1 MKGESQVVDKSA
13 STATSPRNRLETGE
27 QSKSISTVDNIPNRI
42 TVSDQTL
49 QKRLGI
55 SHRLTKDGIEFDSPE
70 RAAEIITS
78 DEVTDMVE
86 GTSVASRKGVTIPPS
101 RSHEMSS
108 LIGRTTRLQ
117 LKQRHVVKSAA
128 FISNKGGVGKTHIST
143 NMAFYLS
150 RIGKKAL
157 LIDADLSNSDVTN
170 KLGYFCDH
178 TIMDLLTGKC
188 QANEM
193 IYSTP
198 IGFDLIAG
206 EPGSFKL
213 ANMTA
218 AQRQRFIR
226 AFHDTG
232 NDYDF
237 VMYDLSAGLG
247 ATTLDLA
254 LAQDYQIIVTTPQDL
269 VAGYACIK
277 AAFYRFQ
284 QLEKKMAE
292 RDKTYKPR
300 RTFRPFVVVNQVSDF
315 DSGRG
320 LFEKIQNAA
329 KQNLNWDK
337 DFTIEVNFLGV
348 VTSDPDKIREAELG
362 HFLYSK
368 EYGAS
373 KAGQCM
379 NFLVQNLVRYRDP
392 NNIEFTTKLKRFIE
406 IFMKSVGETK
416 YAQ

>member
-1 MKGESQVVDKSA
+1 MKGESQVLEKDGTQK
-13 STATSPRNRLETGE
+13 ATVPKNRLETGE
-27 QSKSISTVDNIPNRI
+27 KGKPD
-42 TVSDQTL
+42 
-49 QKRLGI
+49 
-55 SHRLTKDGIEFDSPE
+55 
-70 RAAEIITS
+70 
-78 DEVTDMVE
+78 
-86 GTSVASRKGVTIPPS
+86 TSVAAPATDSRIKADGSRKDPKGVAQRDDTATKATETSKATDSESADGLQGDEQQVPGRRPTIPPS

-117 LKQRHVVKSAA
+117 LRQRHVVKSAA
-128 FISNKGGVGKTHIST
+128 FISNKGGVGKTHLST

-150 RIGKKAL
+150 RIGKQAL
-157 LIDADLSNSDVTN
+157 LIDADLGNSDVTN
-170 KLGYFCDH
+170 KLGYYCDH
-178 TIMDLLTGKC
+178 TIRDLLTGKC
-188 QANEM
+188 QVNEM

-198 IGFDLIAG
+198 LGFDLIAG

-213 ANMTA
+213 ANMSP
-218 AQRQRFIR
+218 AQKQRFIR
-226 AFHDTG
+226 AFRDSG

-237 VMYDLSAGLG
+237 VLYDLSAGLS

-277 AAFYRFQ
+277 AAYYRFQ

-292 RDKTYKPR
+292 RDEKYQPR
-300 RTFRPFVVVNQVSDF
+300 RTFRPFVVLNQVTDF

-320 LFEKIQNAA
+320 LFDKIQNAA
-329 KQNLNWDK
+329 KQNLNWDR
-337 DFTIEVNFLGV
+337 DFSIEVNFLGV
-348 VTSDPDKIREAELG
+348 ITSDPTKIREAELN

-373 KAGQCM
+373 RTGQCM

-392 NNIEFTTKLKRFIE
+392 NNIEFTTKLKRFID

>member
-1 MKGESQVVDKSA
+1 MKGESQVLEKD
-13 STATSPRNRLETGE
+13 ATQKATIPKNRLQSEESNKGE
-27 QSKSISTVDNIPNRI
+27 HVDGAA
-42 TVSDQTL
+42 V
-49 QKRLGI
+49 
-55 SHRLTKDGIEFDSPE
+55 PE
-70 RAAEIITS
+70 RMIRQGVEMDDSLDINAPDMTKPVL
-78 DEVTDMVE
+78 DESQASPATPGRK
-86 GTSVASRKGVTIPPS
+86 GTSIPAS
-101 RSHEMSS
+101 RSHEMTS
-108 LIGRTTRLQ
+108 LLGRTTRLP
-117 LKQRHVVKSAA
+117 LRTKHIVKSAA
-128 FISNKGGVGKTHIST
+128 FLSNKGGVGKTHIST
-143 NMAFYLS
+143 NMSFYLS

-157 LIDADLSNSDVTN
+157 LIDADLGNSDVTN

-188 QANEM
+188 DVNEM

-198 IGFDLIAG
+198 LGFDLIAG

-226 AFHDTG
+226 AFNDSG

-237 VMYDLSAGLG
+237 VMFDLSAGLS

-284 QLEKKMAE
+284 QLEKRMAE
-292 RDKTYKPR
+292 RDSRYKAR
-300 RTFRPFVVVNQVSDF
+300 KTFRPFVVLNQVSDF
-315 DSGRG
+315 DSGRA

-329 KQNLNWDK
+329 KQNLTWDR
-337 DFTIEVNFLGV
+337 DFSVEVNFLGV
-348 VTSDPDKIREAELG
+348 VTSDQTRIRESELG

-373 KAGQCM
+373 RTGQCM

-392 NNIEFTTKLKRFIE
+392 NNIEFTTKLKRFID